1 MASNY
6 PTVYYGSYGETVKQL
21 QQALNQVG
29 YSLDVDGG
37 FGEKTRAAVLDYQRK
52 NGLRV
57 DGVAGSETMGSLL
70 ARLTPATSGP
80 STSGQVLSGV
90 SDETMS
96 RMRQLE
102 KGYTPSDEVTAA
114 RALWESLQGQKP
126 GEYESRFQQQL
137 AGHIAIGRG
146 QLEATAPKRLK
157 TGGKKPIIIIGV
169 IVAVLLA
176 AYVGL
181 CAYANSLDIF
191 YPNTTINRVDVA
203 GLTAEQAAERLRQ
216 EIPEETV
223 EFYLP
228 LADETG
234 DGESA
239 PEGDMLYG
247 ADPDAVCTYR
257 ELGITEELDYEV
269 SAQSAF
275 DAVQGRSSFF
285 VKGWE
290 YLACLVG
297 ADGQLGVVLEPEE
310 DIFQVKMEQLS
321 EQFSREAQDA
331 SYEVTEDAV
340 EITKALNGLSVS
352 AADLARTAQER
363 WTGSG
368 NGAAAS
374 VFVNNAR
381 ILPAKTLTAQEIY
394 DDCSGVVKNASYDKE
409 TGAIVPEEAGADF
422 DVDEA
427 QRLLDAAAPGETVT
441 VPAQVELPAVT
452 AEELEQVLF
461 RDVLGEARTHVGGTS
476 ARRSNVKL
484 SAASINEYVMNS
496 GDVFSYN
503 DVVGQRTAARGYQ
516 AAPAYVQGETVDEIG
531 GGICQ
536 TSSTLYL
543 ACLRSNLEI
552 TERYAHRYVP
562 AYITAGMDATVSW
575 GGPDYKFTNN
585 SLYPIKIV
593 TIYENNY
600 LTVRILG
607 TNVDGTS
614 VKMTNEHLST
624 TPYETVYEDDP
635 TLAPGTEKVKT
646 TPYTGYKYRTY
657 RNVYD
662 ANGKLISSTYEATS
676 DYKSRNKGWC

>member
-1 MASNY
+1 MEPN
-6 PTVYYGSYGETVKQL
+6 T
-21 QQALNQVG
+21 N
-29 YSLDVDGG
+29 
-37 FGEKTRAAVLDYQRK
+37 
-52 NGLRV
+52 
-57 DGVAGSETMGSLL
+57 
-70 ARLTPATSGP
+70 
-80 STSGQVLSGV
+80 
-90 SDETMS
+90 
-96 RMRQLE
+96 
-102 KGYTPSDEVTAA
+102 
-114 RALWESLQGQKP
+114 
-126 GEYESRFQQQL
+126 
-137 AGHIAIGRG
+137 
-146 QLEATAPKRLK
+146 EATAPKRLK

-169 IVAVLLA
+169 IVGILA
-176 AYVGL
+176 A
-181 CAYANSLDIF
+181 AYLICCYLGTYSDTFAPR
-191 YPNTTINRVDVA
+191 YTINGVSVG
-203 GLTAEQAAERLRQ
+203 GLTVEEASEKIWEEYQQRTVSVYLSTEEDPIDFVNGRDTASDLEEQGLEPVMELPVSELGVTLSENYEGSVHGAFIISHGRGFFVNGYNYLRCLLLGSSQVHTGTGDNLTQFRETADAAAEDLSL
-216 EIPEETV
+216 EPI
-223 EFYLP
+223 
-228 LADETG
+228 
-234 DGESA
+234 
-239 PEGDMLYG
+239 
-247 ADPDAVCTYR
+247 DATY
-257 ELGITEELDYEV
+257 ELGENTLTITV
-269 SAQSAF
+269 PQ
-275 DAVQGRSSFF
+275 
-285 VKGWE
+285 
-290 YLACLVG
+290 
-297 ADGQLGVVLEPEE
+297 DGQQVDAQVMRHALE
-310 DIFQVKMEQLS
+310 
-321 EQFSREAQDA
+321 
-331 SYEVTEDAV
+331 
-340 EITKALNGLSVS
+340 
-352 AADLARTAQER
+352 LARGEYEAEYRAVVVEAET
-363 WTGSG
+363 
-368 NGAAAS
+368 
-374 VFVNNAR
+374 
-381 ILPAKTLTAQEIY
+381 LPAKTLTAQEIY

-662 ANGKLISSTYEATS
+662 ANGKLISSAYEATS
-676 DYKSRNKGWC
+676 DYKSRNKVILRGPAVEPADGGAQIPTGTTDPTNPVEPTEPQDPDVPAEPTEPTTPDNGWTIQTPEQDGQQTAEGQTGTGTTGESGLSTDVLPQDEPFV

>member
-1 MASNY
+1 MEPN
-6 PTVYYGSYGETVKQL
+6 T
-21 QQALNQVG
+21 N
-29 YSLDVDGG
+29 
-37 FGEKTRAAVLDYQRK
+37 
-52 NGLRV
+52 
-57 DGVAGSETMGSLL
+57 
-70 ARLTPATSGP
+70 
-80 STSGQVLSGV
+80 
-90 SDETMS
+90 
-96 RMRQLE
+96 
-102 KGYTPSDEVTAA
+102 
-114 RALWESLQGQKP
+114 
-126 GEYESRFQQQL
+126 
-137 AGHIAIGRG
+137 
-146 QLEATAPKRLK
+146 EATAPKRLK
-157 TGGKKPIIIIGV
+157 TGGRKPLIIIGV
-169 IVAVLLA
+169 ILAVLVA
-176 AYVGL
+176 AYAAL
-181 CAYANSLDIF
+181 CAYANSLDTF
-191 YPNTTINRVDVA
+191 YPNTTVNGVDVA

-228 LADETG
+228 LTDETE
-234 DGESA
+234 DSESV
-239 PEGDMLYG
+239 PEEVALYEETP
-247 ADPDAVCTYR
+247 AAVCTYR
-257 ELGITEELDYEV
+257 ELGVTEDLDYET
-269 SAQSAF
+269 SAQFAF
-275 DAVQGRSSFF
+275 DTTQGRDNFFVQGWR
-285 VKGWE
+285 

-297 ADGQLGVVLEPEE
+297 ADGRLGVVLEPEE
-310 DIFQVKMEQLS
+310 AVFQAKMKELS

-331 SYEVTEDAV
+331 SYEVTEDAIQ
-340 EITKALNGLSVS
+340 ITKARNGLSVS
-352 AADLARTAQER
+352 ASDLTESVQAR
-363 WTGSG
+363 WNGIG
-368 NGAAAS
+368 NGEAVS
-374 VFVNNAR
+374 IQVDSAR
-381 ILPAKTLTAQEIY
+381 ILPAKPLTAQEIY

-422 DVDEA
+422 DVAEA
-427 QRLLDAAAPGETVT
+427 QRLLDAAEPGETVT

-503 DVVGQRTAARGYQ
+503 EVVGQRTAARGYQ

-614 VKMTNEHLST
+614 VKMTNEWLST

-635 TLAPGTEKVKT
+635 TLAPGTEQVKT

-662 ANGKLISSTYEATS
+662 ADGKLISSSYEATS
-676 DYKSRNKGWC
+676 DYKARNKVILRGPAVETAGGDAQIPGGTTDPADPTTPAEPTEPQDPEVPTEPTEPVTPTTPDEGWTIQTPGQGTEDPAGETP

>member
-1 MASNY
+1 MEPN
-6 PTVYYGSYGETVKQL
+6 T
-21 QQALNQVG
+21 N
-29 YSLDVDGG
+29 
-37 FGEKTRAAVLDYQRK
+37 
-52 NGLRV
+52 
-57 DGVAGSETMGSLL
+57 
-70 ARLTPATSGP
+70 
-80 STSGQVLSGV
+80 
-90 SDETMS
+90 
-96 RMRQLE
+96 
-102 KGYTPSDEVTAA
+102 
-114 RALWESLQGQKP
+114 
-126 GEYESRFQQQL
+126 
-137 AGHIAIGRG
+137 
-146 QLEATAPKRLK
+146 EATAPKRLK

-181 CAYANSLDIF
+181 CAYANSQDIF
-191 YPNTTINRVDVA
+191 YPNTTINGVDVA

-676 DYKSRNKGWC
+676 DYKSRNKVILRGPAVEPADGGAQIPTDTTEPTTPVEPTEPQDPDVPAEPTEPTTPDNGWTIQTPEQGGQQAADQAGGTGASGETGTSADVLPQDEPIV

>member
-1 MASNY
+1 MEPN
-6 PTVYYGSYGETVKQL
+6 T
-21 QQALNQVG
+21 N
-29 YSLDVDGG
+29 
-37 FGEKTRAAVLDYQRK
+37 
-52 NGLRV
+52 
-57 DGVAGSETMGSLL
+57 
-70 ARLTPATSGP
+70 
-80 STSGQVLSGV
+80 
-90 SDETMS
+90 
-96 RMRQLE
+96 
-102 KGYTPSDEVTAA
+102 
-114 RALWESLQGQKP
+114 
-126 GEYESRFQQQL
+126 
-137 AGHIAIGRG
+137 
-146 QLEATAPKRLK
+146 EATAPKRLK
-157 TGGKKPIIIIGV
+157 TGGRKPLIIIGV
-169 IVAVLLA
+169 IAAVLLA
-176 AYVGL
+176 AYVAL
-181 CAYANSLDIF
+181 CAYANSLDTF
-191 YPNTTINRVDVA
+191 YPNTTVNGVDVA

-228 LADETG
+228 LTDETE
-234 DGESA
+234 DSESV
-239 PEGDMLYG
+239 PEEVALYEETP
-247 ADPDAVCTYR
+247 AAVCTYR
-257 ELGITEELDYEV
+257 ELGVTEDLDYET
-269 SAQSAF
+269 SAQFAF
-275 DAVQGRSSFF
+275 DTTQGRDNFFVQGWR
-285 VKGWE
+285 

-297 ADGQLGVVLEPEE
+297 ADGRLGVVLEPEE
-310 DIFQVKMEQLS
+310 AVFQAKMKELS

-331 SYEVTEDAV
+331 SYEVTEDAIQ
-340 EITKALNGLSVS
+340 ITKARNGLSVS
-352 AADLARTAQER
+352 ASDLTESVQAR
-363 WTGSG
+363 WNGIG
-368 NGAAAS
+368 NGEAVS
-374 VFVNNAR
+374 IQVDSAR
-381 ILPAKTLTAQEIY
+381 ILPAKPLTAQEIY

-422 DVDEA
+422 DVAEA
-427 QRLLDAAAPGETVT
+427 QQLLDAAEPGETVT

-484 SAASINEYVMNS
+484 SAATINEYVMNS

-503 DVVGQRTAARGYQ
+503 EVVGQRTAARGYQ

-614 VKMTNEHLST
+614 VKMTNEWLST

-635 TLAPGTEKVKT
+635 TLAPGTEQVKT

-662 ANGKLISSTYEATS
+662 ADGKLISSSYEATS
-676 DYKSRNKGWC
+676 DYKARNKVILRGPAVETAGGDAQIPGGTTDPADPTTPGEPTEPQDPEVPTEPTEPVTPTTPDEGWTIQTPGQGTEDPAGETP

>member
-1 MASNY
+1 M
-6 PTVYYGSYGETVKQL
+6 
-21 QQALNQVG
+21 
-29 YSLDVDGG
+29 
-37 FGEKTRAAVLDYQRK
+37 
-52 NGLRV
+52 
-57 DGVAGSETMGSLL
+57 
-70 ARLTPATSGP
+70 
-80 STSGQVLSGV
+80 
-90 SDETMS
+90 
-96 RMRQLE
+96 
-102 KGYTPSDEVTAA
+102 
-114 RALWESLQGQKP
+114 
-126 GEYESRFQQQL
+126 
-137 AGHIAIGRG
+137 
-146 QLEATAPKRLK
+146 
-157 TGGKKPIIIIGV
+157 
-169 IVAVLLA
+169 
-176 AYVGL
+176 
-181 CAYANSLDIF
+181 
-191 YPNTTINRVDVA
+191 
-203 GLTAEQAAERLRQ
+203 
-216 EIPEETV
+216 
-223 EFYLP
+223 EFYL
-228 LADETG
+228 LLTDETG
-234 DGESA
+234 NGESV
-239 PEGDMLYG
+239 PEEVTLYEETP
-247 ADPDAVCTYR
+247 AAVCTYQ
-257 ELGITEELDYEV
+257 ELGVTENLDYET
-269 SAQSAF
+269 SAQFAF
-275 DAVQGRSSFF
+275 DTTQGRSNFLA
-285 VKGWE
+285 KGWE
-290 YLACLVG
+290 YLACLIG
-297 ADGQLGVVLEPEE
+297 ADGRLGVVLEPEE
-310 DIFQVKMEQLS
+310 AVFQAKMKELS

-331 SYEVTEDAV
+331 SYEVSEDAIQ
-340 EITKALNGLSVS
+340 ITKARNGLSVS
-352 AADLARTAQER
+352 ASDLTESVQAR
-363 WTGSG
+363 WNGIG
-368 NGAAAS
+368 NGEAVS
-374 VFVNNAR
+374 IQVDSAR

-422 DVDEA
+422 DVAEA
-427 QRLLDAAAPGETVT
+427 QQLLDAAEPGETVT

-503 DVVGQRTAARGYQ
+503 EVVGQRTAARGYQ

-614 VKMTNEHLST
+614 VKMTNEWLST

-635 TLAPGTEKVKT
+635 TLAPGTEQVKT

-662 ANGKLISSTYEATS
+662 ADGKLISSSYEATS
-676 DYKSRNKGWC
+676 DYKARNKVILRGPAVETAGGDAQIPGGTTDPADPTTPAEPTEPQDPEVPTEPTEPVTPTTPDEGWTIQTPGQGTEDPAEETP